1 MSVADH
7 PARVWRD
14 EISTGWLVLLTSL
27 VGIAAGTT
35 SLLFYGVGVF
45 FEPLQREFA

>member
-1 MSVADH
+1 MSVAEH
-7 PARVWRD
+7 PARIWRD

-45 FEPLQREFA
+45 FEPLQW